1 MSNPDLSASITS
13 VAAVVDRAM
22 SDPAFRQQLLASPAA
37 TLQSAGVEVPQGV
50 EVRALENSGSLANLV
65 LQARPPGVSDDAI
78 RQALEALGNTNSPA
92 ANLEAY
98 ARLVLQTWSDDALKS
113 KLLADP
119 AQVLAEQGITV
130 PAGLKVRVL
139 EASEQLTYLTLPAG
153 GTQIPTSGAD
163 ANLAN
168 VVTATSV
175 ADANLAKL
183 VTATSYIAGL
193 AFSASAI
200 FKFKAHKDNPTQ
212 IPIGTP
218 IALMVISAAA
228 LVAPT
233 IATTTGK

>member
-1 MSNPDLSASITS
+1 MSNPDLSASMTN
-13 VAAVVDRAM
+13 VATVVDRAM

-50 EVRALENSGSLANLV
+50 EVRAVENSASLANLV

-78 RQALEALGNTNSPA
+78 RQALGAPGDANSPA
-92 ANLEAY
+92 ASLDAY
-98 ARLVLQTWSDDALKS
+98 TQLVLKTWSDEALKA

-139 EASEQLTYLTLPAG
+139 EASEQLTYLTLPAS
-153 GTQIPTSGAD
+153 GTQIPTS
-163 ANLAN
+163 
-168 VVTATSV
+168 V
-175 ADANLAKL
+175 ASLNLAKL
-183 VTATSYIAGL
+183 VTASSYIAGL

-212 IPIGTP
+212 IPIGTA
-218 IALMVISAAA
+218 IALVVISAAE